1 MWVDSINVFCKA
13 ASGLVLSKFKN
24 GPRPIQPH
32 RKTMI
37 NQEKIHTMYIPMSSL
52 CLYHNKN
59 DHNKNDDHHHNND
72 DNNNNQ
78 HQILSQ
84 SLLCLFFNPFV
95 TPLLAFS
102 ERMGIAVWLSSQVA
116 LERAHR
122 FVLFIYIYIY
132 IAKGNVQNVH
142 VLAFSLWGLWSSV
155 SKITF
160 LSSAQRNTTVLVLKV
175 DASICTRIHCT
186 SM

>member
-72 DNNNNQ
+72 DDNNNNQ
-78 HQILSQ
+78 HRILSQ

-132 IAKGNVQNVH
+132 CKRQRAKRACACLLALRLVILGLKNH
-142 VLAFSLWGLWSSV
+142 LLVLSPAKHYG
-155 SKITF
+155 
-160 LSSAQRNTTVLVLKV
+160 LSS
-175 DASICTRIHCT
+175 
-186 SM
+186 